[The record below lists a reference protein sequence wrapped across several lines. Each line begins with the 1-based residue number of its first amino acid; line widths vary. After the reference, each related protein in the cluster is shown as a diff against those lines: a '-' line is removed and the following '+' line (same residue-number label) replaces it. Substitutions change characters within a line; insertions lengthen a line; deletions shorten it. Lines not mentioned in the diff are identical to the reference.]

1 MGRHREQDPEIF
13 METTLKS
20 ERWCPN
26 SQLMSYY
33 DVSRIEKWPSM
44 ESNRSNQT
52 TQQPSQIISN
62 IWIKCLVGKFNDSF
76 HANPNHDTIQK
87 WSYNRWKMTAGLKVS
102 PISYNLFL
110 FEMLSRQEAA
120 RVKVGEWFWNGRRL
134 SLDWWSPLVDLDTKE

>member
-62 IWIKCLVGKFNDSF
+62 IWINVWLENSMI
-76 HANPNHDTIQK
+76 PSMLTQIMIQSK
-87 WSYNRWKMTAGLKVS
+87 S
-102 PISYNLFL
+102 
-110 FEMLSRQEAA
+110 EAA